1 MPRKRRCGRRRRP
14 RSPTSEAASRD
25 RSRPLQGRPDPDP
38 GRSDFPARL
47 GVGGAGLPGPR
58 QPDGRPDHSRDRAP
72 ALDRAAR
79 GSNPRARPRTARRI
93 GHPRRALDSKR
104 PLPQAARHAVLRGKR
119 GGRGGAPVT
128 IRSMTGFGRA
138 KGSLGEEWTAEVIA
152 RSVNHRFLDVTVKVR
167 ENEIDLE
174 PVLRRV
180 FSRHVARG
188 KVEVALRLKRST
200 PAPTVIAIDEGL
212 LEALLARFALLA
224 EHYPVSGRLEAR
236 DLLTIPQI
244 FSVETSGNGFTP
256 DDLAALEAIAREAAL
271 ALVAMRET
279 EGALVSAD
287 LTERI
292 EFLEKRLHR
301 LSLRR
306 GEIAGKALETLRER
320 LRPLLSEPGLDP
332 GRLEQEAALAVDRSD
347 VAEELQR
354 LEGHLEQF
362 ASLLSSSDEPV
373 GKKLDFLA
381 QEILRELNTLGSKGR
396 DLQMIR
402 EVLEMK
408 SETEKIRE
416 QVQNLE

>member
-1 MPRKRRCGRRRRP
+1 
-14 RSPTSEAASRD
+14 
-25 RSRPLQGRPDPDP
+25 
-38 GRSDFPARL
+38 
-47 GVGGAGLPGPR
+47 
-58 QPDGRPDHSRDRAP
+58 
-72 ALDRAAR
+72 
-79 GSNPRARPRTARRI
+79 
-93 GHPRRALDSKR
+93 
-104 PLPQAARHAVLRGKR
+104 
-119 GGRGGAPVT
+119 
-128 IRSMTGFGRA
+128 MTGFGRA
-138 KGSLGEEWTAEVIA
+138 KGSLGDEWTAEVVA

-167 ENEIDLE
+167 ENELDLE

-180 FSRHVARG
+180 FSRHLARG

-200 PAPTVIAIDEGL
+200 PAPTVISIDEGL
-212 LEALLARFALLA
+212 LETLLARFALLA
-224 EHYPVSGRLEAR
+224 KRYPVSGRLEAR

-244 FSVETSGNGFTP
+244 FSVESSGDGLAP
-256 DDLAALEAIAREAAL
+256 DDVAALEAIAQEAAV
-271 ALVAMRET
+271 ALIAMREA

-287 LTERI
+287 LSERI
-292 EFLEKRLHR
+292 EFLEKRLHQ

-306 GEIAGKALETLRER
+306 GEIVGKALETLRER
-320 LRPLLSEPGLDP
+320 LRPLMSEPGLDP
-332 GRLEQEAALAVDRSD
+332 GRLEQEAALFADRSD

-362 ASLLSSSDEPV
+362 ASLLASSDEPV